1 LGQYSQTVVQ
11 AALEVREELPS
22 VDDIARVE
30 VRTLQTAINIMAG
43 DAEKWRPTNRE
54 TADHSMPYTV
64 AVALMYGAVDQ
75 SHFGDEYLQ
84 NQSLLDLTGR
94 VNVSVSEEANQRAPE
109 AMLCD
114 LEVLTGAGQ
123 RFSSQVAYHN
133 GHFKNPLSDAE
144 LEDKFRSLACGPLPK
159 AQADALLDRLWNLE
173 ELADVG
179 ELIRL
184 TKF

>member
-1 LGQYSQTVVQ
+1 V
-11 AALEVREELPS
+11 AAY
-22 VDDIARVE
+22 
-30 VRTLQTAINIMAG
+30 Q
-43 DAEKWRPTNRE
+43 
-54 TADHSMPYTV
+54 
-64 AVALMYGAVDQ
+64 Q

>member
-1 LGQYSQTVVQ
+1 MQ
-11 AALEVREELPS
+11 AALEVREKLPA
-22 VDDIARVE
+22 VDDIAQIE

-43 DAEKWRPTNRE
+43 DAEKWRPANRE

-64 AVALMYGAVDQ
+64 AVALMYGSVDQ

-84 NQSLLDLTGR
+84 DRRLLDLVSR
-94 VNVSVSEEANQRAPE
+94 VNVGVSEEANQRAPE

-114 LEVLTGAGQ
+114 LEVLTTAGQ
-123 RFSSQVAYHN
+123 RFASQVAYHK

-144 LEDKFRSLACGPLPK
+144 LEVKFRSLACGPLPK
-159 AQADALLDRLWNLE
+159 AQADSLLDRLWNLE

-184 TKF
+184 TKI